1 MFGRLLRHIKQSIPG
16 GHPFLAFN
24 PVIKSDHPET
34 VCSVQTHGP
43 YLGEEQ
49 DMMHAVNESGSRSQR
64 IRLDDI
70 VCVLQ
75 ALFRLETPWQCK
87 M

>member
-49 DMMHAVNESGSRSQR
+49 GYDACGERVRVTLSANP
-64 IRLDDI
+64 
-70 VCVLQ
+70 
-75 ALFRLETPWQCK
+75 T
-87 M
+87 